1 MKLVIIEHLK
11 ISCEYL
17 SVRDMIITYN
27 KKSKSKEETVRTGNS
42 STSKL
47 LF

>member
-27 KKSKSKEETVRTGNS
+27 KMHRTDQYSQHS
-42 STSKL
+42 SVTWSVWL
-47 LF
+47 NG